1 MIQEKTYTQQF
12 MRIFIIDIKVKIYL
26 SIKLPDD
33 KVYSRQVFFG
43 SFLHVLYQYN

>member
-26 SIKLPDD
+26 SIKLSDD
-33 KVYSRQVFFG
+33 EVYSRQVFF
-43 SFLHVLYQYN
+43 SLFLHVLYQYN